1 MMTIGEA
8 LKEERI
14 KRGLSIRKMVG
25 DIIDP
30 SSYNKVEKGMRN
42 IGSDALVRLLFLHN
56 IDINE
61 FFSKLEDSY
70 APAFTV
76 REKYLDQQMRVAF
89 NQRDLK
95 KAEEVCRKIQELKGK
110 PVLKLRAI
118 VAIAYIKNNVENL
131 SEQTKKAIF
140 DQLDKNDDLSNNIE
154 AIKLFANTMPV
165 FTNEQLNYLMHIY
178 ISKIIKRNDVSISDQ
193 KRFAIASVNYLRACY
208 ERKIPLND
216 SMLEIENYI
225 MEIDDSSFLVYKGVV
240 KLSLAAIKG
249 DKERAEQIKREL
261 IDVGYEIARKWI
273 I

>member
-89 NQRDLK
+89 NQRDLRKQK
-95 KAEEVCRKIQELKGK
+95 KYVGKFKSLKES
-110 PVLKLRAI
+110 LF
-118 VAIAYIKNNVENL
+118 L
-131 SEQTKKAIF
+131 S
-140 DQLDKNDDLSNNIE
+140 
-154 AIKLFANTMPV
+154 
-165 FTNEQLNYLMHIY
+165 
-178 ISKIIKRNDVSISDQ
+178 
-193 KRFAIASVNYLRACY
+193 
-208 ERKIPLND
+208 
-216 SMLEIENYI
+216 
-225 MEIDDSSFLVYKGVV
+225 
-240 KLSLAAIKG
+240 
-249 DKERAEQIKREL
+249 
-261 IDVGYEIARKWI
+261 
-273 I
+273 

>member
-118 VAIAYIKNNVENL
+118 VAIAYLKNNVENL

-193 KRFAIASVNYLRACY
+193 KRFAIASVNY
-208 ERKIPLND
+208 
-216 SMLEIENYI
+216 
-225 MEIDDSSFLVYKGVV
+225 
-240 KLSLAAIKG
+240 
-249 DKERAEQIKREL
+249 
-261 IDVGYEIARKWI
+261 
-273 I
+273 